1 MLRVDQEIIA
11 DMVQQG
17 DRVLDLGCG
26 DGALLLHLQ
35 RTKQIRG
42 YGLDLGVHD
51 ITKCLQNGVNVIE
64 QNLDDGLLEFE
75 TNAFDTVIMAET
87 LQATRRP
94 DKLLAEML
102 RIGKT
107 CIVTLPNFGHWRC
120 RLQLLGSGLMPVFGH
135 LPHQWYETPNIHL
148 CTFRDFERL
157 CLRCNFAI
165 LERRVVGLDYRE
177 DVLSSWLPNL
187 FGAFGLYRL
196 RKVT

>member
-1 MLRVDQEIIA
+1 MLRADQEIIA

-26 DGALLLHLQ
+26 DGALLMHLQ
-35 RTKQIRG
+35 RIKQVRG
-42 YGLDLGVHD
+42 YGLDLD
-51 ITKCLQNGVNVIE
+51 AQNITKCLQNGVNIIE
-64 QNLDDGLLEFE
+64 QNLDSGFFEFE
-75 TNAFDTVIMAET
+75 TNAFDTLIMAET

-107 CIVTLPNFGHWRC
+107 CIVTLPNFGHWKC
-120 RLQLLGSGLMPVFGH
+120 RLQLLGSGIMPVFGH
-135 LPHQWYETPNIHL
+135 LPYQWYETPNIHL

-157 CLRCNFAI
+157 CRRCNFVI
-165 LERRVVGLDYRE
+165 LERRVVGLDYRAGM
-177 DVLSSWLPNL
+177 LSSWLPNL

-196 RKVT
+196 RKAA